1 MRHKVCPRYAFR
13 HWQSF
18 TLLLCY
24 LGSLAL
30 QSEQYSM
37 AYLTKRSDCSL
48 KDTCVPIA
56 PLNYQPLL
64 SQYTPGEATPLLVTQ
79 PNQGF
84 AHWPVFQNDYV
95 SFGMFRSTLSILH
108 HPDKS
113 GCWVTSFSTKR
124 FDVLDYSPF
133 GQLFIKCG
141 RPENHHSF

>member
-64 SQYTPGEATPLLVTQ
+64 SQYTPLL
-79 PNQGF
+79 G
-84 AHWPVFQNDYV
+84 
-95 SFGMFRSTLSILH
+95 
-108 HPDKS
+108 
-113 GCWVTSFSTKR
+113 
-124 FDVLDYSPF
+124 
-133 GQLFIKCG
+133 
-141 RPENHHSF
+141 HSFVGDSAQSGFRPLASFPKRLCLLRNVQIDPQYSISPRRIWLLGYQFFHYKI